1 MKKETEFLYS
11 VGVAGFALLNQDG
24 TMPTPNDWKDVD
36 NQGVERKHAG
46 GLIGKSDTFDLTKL
60 KDEDMNVGVIYG
72 SKRASFTFVSTSTD
86 KSKATVTEIV
96 KDLNTVFNKTGVASL
111 KNEGIELKAE
121 VYKINDIEHIKI
133 YDSSLKLPFYAPIG
147 FSGLLPLML
156 GIVGYAL
163 TEEVKSVKSDFE
175 KESGKS
181 VDVTSGRGIR
191 CVVKEADKIKGLNLT
206 ISLAGQNTRILSM
219 ITGHRYNEKADEFF
233 VENTGKTP
241 TFSFFYFVK
250 AFAKGENNDS
260 SFEKVKVVC
269 FPSCQATLPGDNAQ
283 EGAFATMELQASCSA
298 NKKSNL
304 PMMFYKGVRLQ
315 DCSSHVEMI

>member
-1 MKKETEFLYS
+1 MKKETEFFYS
-11 VGVAGFALLNQDG
+11 VGIAGFALLNQDG
-24 TMPTPNDWKDVD
+24 TMPTPSNWKDVD
-36 NQGVERKHAG
+36 NQGVERKHKG
-46 GLIGKSDTFDLTKL
+46 GLIGKSGTFDLTKL
-60 KDEDMNVGVIYG
+60 KDEDMDVGVIYG
-72 SKRASFTFVSTSTD
+72 NKKTTFKFTSTSVD
-86 KSKATVTEIV
+86 KTKASVTEIV
-96 KDLNTVFNKTGVASL
+96 KDLNTVFEKTGASSL
-111 KNEGIELKAE
+111 KKEGIELKAE
-121 VYKINDIEHIKI
+121 AYEIDGVEYLKV

-156 GIVGYAL
+156 GITGYIL

-206 ISLAGQNTRILSM
+206 ISLAGQNTHILSM
-219 ITGHRYNEKADEFF
+219 ITGHRYNEKDDEFF
-233 VENTGKTP
+233 IDNTGKVP

-250 AFAKGENNDS
+250 AFAKGENNES
-260 SFEKVKVVC
+260 SFEKVKVVS

-283 EGAFATMELQASCSA
+283 EGAFATMELQASASA

-304 PMMFYKGVRLQ
+304 PMMFYKGVSLS
-315 DCSSHVEMI
+315 DYSNYIEMI